1 MTTEVVAVFVIVYF
15 GMFLGELPKLQLDR
29 TGIALLGAL
38 VLIGTGAVSL
48 EAAQRSLD
56 VGTLAL
62 LFGLMVLSAQLRL
75 GGFYTAVTARLVALD
90 ASPSRFLL
98 LLVLAVGALSAIF
111 TNDVVCLAVTP
122 VVIAACVNRGLDP
135 RPFAIGAACASNIG
149 SAATLIGN
157 PQNMLIGQALKLS
170 FPRYLAQ
177 AAVPSALGLVAAW
190 GLIVVLVRGRWAQPV
205 EPVALGADEPAN
217 TAAAASAVLSA
228 PRPFNPWQSA
238 KGLLIAML
246 LMVAFCVSPWPRDV
260 LALGA
265 AGLMLMSRRLH
276 SRDMLGLVDWSLL
289 VMFAGLFV
297 VNGALE
303 HTGLTAKAIAA
314 LPGLSE
320 PYALF
325 GASVVLSNIVSNV
338 PAVMLLLP
346 AATHALAGPSLALA
360 STLAGNLIIVGSI
373 ANIIVVE
380 SAKAH
385 GVTID
390 WKTHARIGVPVTL
403 ATLAIAA
410 VWLELMT

>member
-38 VLIGTGAVSL
+38 VLIGTGAVPL
-48 EAAQRSLD
+48 DTAAASLD
-56 VGTLAL
+56 VRTLAL

-75 GGFYTAVTARLVALD
+75 GGFYVAVTARLAGLD
-90 ASPSRFLL
+90 ATPPRFLL

-122 VVIAACVNRGLDP
+122 VIIAACRRRALDP
-135 RPFAIGAACASNIG
+135 VPFVIGLACAANIG

-170 FPRYLAQ
+170 FPGYLARAFVPSVLGLFATWGIVVAMTKGRWQ
-177 AAVPSALGLVAAW
+177 RVEAAVPLGLEPPRPTDVARLA
-190 GLIVVLVRGRWAQPV
+190 GSEA
-205 EPVALGADEPAN
+205 
-217 TAAAASAVLSA
+217 
-228 PRPFNPWQSA
+228 RPFNAWQSF
-238 KGLLIAML
+238 KGLSIATA
-246 LMVAFCVSPWPRDV
+246 LMVAFCFSPWPREV

-289 VMFAGLFV
+289 VLFAGLFV
-297 VNGALE
+297 VNGALQ
-303 HTGLTAKAIAA
+303 HTGLTAQAIASV
-314 LPGLSE
+314 PGLHQ
-320 PYALF
+320 PAVLF
-325 GASVVLSNIVSNV
+325 AASVVLSNVVSNV

-346 AATHALAGPSLALA
+346 AATHPLAGPALALA

-373 ANIIVVE
+373 ANIIVVDL
-380 SAKAH
+380 AKAN
-385 GVTID
+385 GIGID
-390 WKTHARIGVPVTL
+390 WKTHAKVGVPVTV
-403 ATLAIAA
+403 ATLALAA
-410 VWLELMT
+410 LWLWLWGT

>member
-1 MTTEVVAVFVIVYF
+1 MTSEIVAVFVVVYF

-38 VLIGTGAVSL
+38 VLIGTGAVTL
-48 EAAQRSLD
+48 EAAQASLD
-56 VGTLAL
+56 VRTLAL

-75 GGFYTAVTARLVALD
+75 GGFYATVTTKLAALD
-90 ASPSRFLL
+90 ATPPRFLL
-98 LLVLAVGALSAIF
+98 LLVLAIGALSAVF

-122 VVIAACVNRGLDP
+122 VIILACRRRGLDP
-135 RPFAIGAACASNIG
+135 APFAIGAACAANIG

-177 AAVPSALGLVAAW
+177 AAVPAGVGLLATW
-190 GLIVVLVRGRWAQPV
+190 GIIVLMTRGRWAQSAPAI
-205 EPVALGADEPAN
+205 ALGADEPAD
-217 TAAAASAVLSA
+217 TGHAARIELMA
-228 PRPFNPWQSA
+228 PRPFNAWQTF
-238 KGLLIAML
+238 KGLGIAMA
-246 LMVAFCVSPWPRDV
+246 LMVAFCVSPWPREV

-265 AGLMLMSRRLH
+265 AGLMLMSRKLH

-289 VMFAGLFV
+289 VLFAGLFV

-303 HTGLTAKAIAA
+303 HTGLVAKAIEAMPS
-314 LPGLSE
+314 LYE
-320 PYALF
+320 PWVLF
-325 GASVVLSNIVSNV
+325 GASVVLSNVVSNV

-346 AATHALAGPSLALA
+346 AATHPLAGAALALA
-360 STLAGNLIIVGSI
+360 STLAGNLIIVGSV

-385 GVTID
+385 GVVID
-390 WKTHARIGVPVTL
+390 WKSHAKLGVPVTI

-410 VWLELMT
+410 AWLMLIA

>member
-1 MTTEVVAVFVIVYF
+1 MTTEVVVVFIVVYF

-56 VGTLAL
+56 VTTLAL

-75 GGFYTAVTARLVALD
+75 GGFYTAVTVKLAQLD
-90 ASPSRFLL
+90 ATPPKFLL
-98 LLVLAVGALSAIF
+98 LLVVAIGGLSAVF

-122 VVIAACVNRGLDP
+122 VIISACVRRGLDP

-177 AAVPSALGLVAAW
+177 AAVPSVLGLLACW
-190 GLIVVLVRGRWAQPV
+190 GLIVVLTRGRWERPV
-205 EPVALGADEPAN
+205 EPVALGAEPPAS
-217 TAAAASAVLSA
+217 TAAIATAALSA
-228 PRPFNPWQSA
+228 PRPFNVWQTA
-238 KGLLIAML
+238 KGLSIATL
-246 LMVAFCVSPWPRDV
+246 LMVAFCVSPWPREV

-265 AGLMLMSRRLH
+265 ASLMLMSRRLH

-289 VMFAGLFV
+289 VLFAGLFI
-297 VNGALE
+297 VNGALQ
-303 HTGLTAKAIAA
+303 HTGLTERAIEHV
-314 LPGLSE
+314 PGLHE
-320 PYALF
+320 PVLLF
-325 GASVVLSNIVSNV
+325 GASVVLSNVVSNV

-346 AATHALAGPSLALA
+346 AATHELAGPALALS
-360 STLAGNLIIVGSI
+360 STLAGNLIIVGSV

-380 SAKAH
+380 QAKAN

-390 WKTHARIGVPVTL
+390 WKVHARLGVPVTI

-410 VWLELMT
+410 AWLELTA

>member
-1 MTTEVVAVFVIVYF
+1 MTPEVVAVFVVVYF

-56 VGTLAL
+56 VTTLAL

-75 GGFYTAVTARLVALD
+75 GGFYSAVTTRLTELNATP
-90 ASPSRFLL
+90 AKLL
-98 LLVLAVGALSAIF
+98 LLLIVAIGALSAIF

-122 VVIAACVNRGLDP
+122 VIISACVRRGLDA

-177 AAVPSALGLVAAW
+177 AAVPSVLGLVACW
-190 GLIVVLVRGRWAQPV
+190 GLIVVLTRGRWEKPV
-205 EPVALGADEPAN
+205 EVVPLGADVPAN
-217 TAAAASAVLSA
+217 TSAVATAALMA
-228 PRPFNPWQSA
+228 PRPLNAWQSI
-238 KGLLIAML
+238 KGLSVAML
-246 LMVAFCVSPWPRDV
+246 MVVAFCVSPWPREV

-289 VMFAGLFV
+289 VLFAGLFV
-297 VNGALE
+297 VNGAFQS
-303 HTGLTAKAIAA
+303 TGLTAKAMEHV
-314 LPGLSE
+314 PGLHE
-320 PYALF
+320 PVLLF

-346 AATHALAGPSLALA
+346 AATHPLAGPALALS
-360 STLAGNLIIVGSI
+360 STLAGNLIIVGSV

-380 SAKAH
+380 QAKAH
-385 GVTID
+385 GVSID
-390 WKTHARIGVPVTL
+390 WRVHARLGVPVTI

-410 VWLELMT
+410 AWLELTA